1 MNISPVDSEVV
12 LPVEQFTAVSA
23 RKRLDLPVDRVGVSV
38 ESTLV
43 LRLELTLVAVEGDT
57 LMVLKYVILELL
69 PGVELLGA
77 ILASEDLVEPLDMVL
92 HLVPADVLIV
102 AVLAV
107 TQPLLGLDLCLE
119 VVALLPVVEEDS
131 LTPEDR
137 TQSTPVHE
145 GSLPVV
151 SLGVPHHRPPAGVTE
166 VTAGAGVPTAAVTG
180 EKVVGQLLLV
190 LGMGPA
196 LAADQPGGQAGR
208 HVVTV
213 LREGSSE
220 AAGDAGHGDL
230 VDDLE
235 LLLVLLLPG
244 QVMLLDH
251 VLDDLCLV
259 EGTDVTVSAEEGRLL
274 VVSDFF
280 FFLFFTF
287 QFPPTCT

>member
-107 TQPLLGLDLCLE
+107 TQPLLGLDLGLE

-145 GSLPVV
+145 GSPPVV
-151 SLGVPHHRPPAGVTE
+151 SLGVPHHHPPA
-166 VTAGAGVPTAAVTG
+166 
-180 EKVVGQLLLV
+180 
-190 LGMGPA
+190 
-196 LAADQPGGQAGR
+196 
-208 HVVTV
+208 
-213 LREGSSE
+213 
-220 AAGDAGHGDL
+220 
-230 VDDLE
+230 
-235 LLLVLLLPG
+235 
-244 QVMLLDH
+244 
-251 VLDDLCLV
+251 
-259 EGTDVTVSAEEGRLL
+259 
-274 VVSDFF
+274 
-280 FFLFFTF
+280 
-287 QFPPTCT
+287 